1 MPRGCRILVASL
13 VIGISSAVFA
23 QTQTASPHH
32 TVREWLEREHQFL
45 RRYLAVVQQA
55 THDYAY
61 EYKTPALLMPV
72 AMDLFTGYVAYLHDA
87 EERFLYPVLRAHM
100 TPEQQRD
107 LSLIETDEQEESGTV
122 KGWQQDLVQYDA
134 GRKKL
139 TQVADTIDYLG
150 RMINRHLVLQEQH
163 VFPILDALTPKE
175 QSAILSDIDQFER
188 DTLGAS
194 GRVRHEELLSG
205 IEGQIKAIAGRIW

>member
-1 MPRGCRILVASL
+1 MLRRGRILVTSL
-13 VIGISSAVFA
+13 IIGISSAAFA
-23 QTQTASPHH
+23 QIQTVSPH

-45 RRYLAVVQQA
+45 HRYLAVVQQA

-100 TPEQQRD
+100 TPEQQHD
-107 LSLIETDEQEESGTV
+107 LWLIQADQQEESGTV

-139 TQVADTIDYLG
+139 TKVADTIDYLG

-175 QSAILSDIDQFER
+175 QATILKEIGQLEQEVV
-188 DTLGAS
+188 GAS
-194 GRVRHEELLSG
+194 GRARYEVLLSG